1 MEGNTLRN
9 MIKGAVTF
17 DETEKAR
24 EGKKKVPFSKQS
36 ENETVIRLN
45 FFEILQIHTGFF
57 YRRLWGSTYSCTP
70 HAPNSTL
77 LA

>member
-1 MEGNTLRN
+1 MN
-9 MIKGAVTF
+9 GAVTF

-24 EGKKKVPFSKQS
+24 EKKKKVPLS
-36 ENETVIRLN
+36 
-45 FFEILQIHTGFF
+45 EILEMRQSSVEFLRNSPYFTGFF
-57 YRRLWGSTYSCTP
+57 YRRLWGSTYFCTP